1 MEELPIDV
9 LGLVFALLGPDKA
22 GDASRANAR
31 MCCRRLSAVPLTRVR
46 VLTHEW
52 RVLTVEDV
60 SRALRGARGCRD
72 LSIDRPDVLLAV
84 ATDEPNLVANVATLR
99 SGASETMWMG
109 GALEAMWLSGAL
121 RSMSGALLP
130 SLREVVVEGRLDTL
144 ALPSAEDA
152 AAVRDPRVTVR
163 YALLNVKEDTTL
175 EGMDRADVFWD
186 ALGGRRVGTLD
197 VRVAGVPSDAVFAR
211 LVALLRR
218 VDLCADSLR
227 LYSVIGGACR
237 VRMDAMADA
246 LRRVRGASAAYVEG
260 SEALAGGL
268 PASVSRVH
276 VMRRANWLTCDGS
289 IFCALER
296 SWEAL
301 RHLRVDG
308 TVCCDDPA
316 NHDALRRLLRRVER
330 LDVGDGDRW
339 DYLPAISAD
348 AFFPLLS
355 SADALDTLTLANVSP
370 AVVVHLFADGKCH
383 APRLRRVAL
392 LVSLEGFY
400 GVDRRAALAALAEGL
415 SHVALKELEVYLWC
429 GWLSGE
435 EAEFRRSFDLNPTS
449 LTLTLGEE
457 GGKAPRFGM
466 LPFQAVTIKPT

>member
-1 MEELPIDV
+1 MEELPV
-9 LGLVFALLGPDKA
+9 ELLGLVFALLGPDRA

-31 MCCRRLSAVPLTRVR
+31 LCCRRLSAVPLPRVR

-52 RVLTVEDV
+52 RVETVEAMEAGMAC
-60 SRALRGARGCRD
+60 ALRGARGCRD
-72 LSIDRPDVLLAV
+72 LSIDRPSVLLAV
-84 ATDEPNLVANVATLR
+84 AAAAPHLVANVVTLTLK
-99 SGASETMWMG
+99 SGECGWLGVLETAMLKKRP
-109 GALEAMWLSGAL
+109 GALKAL
-121 RSMSGALLP
+121 LLLMPLLP
-130 SLREVVVEGRLDTL
+130 SLREVVIEGRLDTL
-144 ALPSAEDA
+144 ALPSAEEA

-163 YALLNVKEDTTL
+163 NALLNVKEDTTL
-175 EGMDRADVFWD
+175 EGLDRADVFWN

-197 VRVAGVPSDAVFAR
+197 VRVAGVPSDAVFER

-218 VDLCADSLR
+218 VDICADSLR

-237 VRMDAMADA
+237 VRMDAVADA
-246 LRRVRGASAAYVEG
+246 LRRVRGVASAYVEG

-308 TVCCDDPA
+308 TVCCYDRA

-370 AVVVHLFADGKCH
+370 TVVVHLFADGKFH

-400 GVDRRAALAALAEGL
+400 GVDRRAALAALAEGM
-415 SHVALKELEVYLWC
+415 SQVALKELEVYLWC
-429 GWLSGE
+429 GWLDGE
-435 EAEFRRSFDLNPTS
+435 EAEFRRSFDSS
-449 LTLTLGEE
+449 LELTLGEE
-457 GGKAPRFGM
+457 GGKAPRFGQ
-466 LPFQAVTIKPT
+466 LPFPS